1 MEHKVPAKLSR
12 KHASFLGTCIL
23 MYAILNF
30 GLYKV
35 VFLQNNSSSSS
46 ILKTCESFF
55 TVWYFQFFNFF
66 LFRFLSPKTMYVLK
80 HNFEKKHLSFQSP
93 DIHQSNIILFYI
105 NRSRSKPVFLF
116 HCLVKISK
124 ILSSRTW

>member
-23 MYAILNF
+23 MYVVLNF

-35 VFLQNNSSSSS
+35 VFFQNNSSNSS

-55 TVWYFQFFNFF
+55 TVRYFHFFTYFYLDF
-66 LFRFLSPKTMYVLK
+66 YLLK
-80 HNFEKKHLSFQSP
+80 PCMS
-93 DIHQSNIILFYI
+93 
-105 NRSRSKPVFLF
+105 
-116 HCLVKISK
+116 
-124 ILSSRTW
+124 